1 MNRVRLYVLVSIA
14 LAVAVLLPWLGTHAQ
29 TQANPK
35 NLSTNYVLFNRVWV
49 KLIQIMVSEE
59 VGQSS

>member
-1 MNRVRLYVLVSIA
+1 MFEEHERRDGGASGGGEGDTI
-14 LAVAVLLPWLGTHAQ
+14 
-29 TQANPK
+29 PK